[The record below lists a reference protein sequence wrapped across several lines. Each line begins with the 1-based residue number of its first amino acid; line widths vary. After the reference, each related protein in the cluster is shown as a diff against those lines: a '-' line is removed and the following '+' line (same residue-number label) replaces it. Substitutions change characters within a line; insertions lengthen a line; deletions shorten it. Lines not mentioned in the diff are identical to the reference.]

1 MEVSLSAVDLDL
13 MGLPE
18 KETPAVVE
26 SKDDRTA
33 EDDVAISEVV
43 SEIEQ
48 ELARKQPKSHGST
61 ILLFAITIA
70 VIAVLLRFSKAI

>member
-1 MEVSLSAVDLDL
+1 MEVSLSAVDLDM

-18 KETPAVVE
+18 KKTPEIVE
-26 SKDDRTA
+26 DKDDRTA

-43 SEIEQ
+43 SEIEH
-48 ELARKQPKSHGST
+48 ELARKEPKSHGST
-61 ILLFAITIA
+61 ILLFAITFA